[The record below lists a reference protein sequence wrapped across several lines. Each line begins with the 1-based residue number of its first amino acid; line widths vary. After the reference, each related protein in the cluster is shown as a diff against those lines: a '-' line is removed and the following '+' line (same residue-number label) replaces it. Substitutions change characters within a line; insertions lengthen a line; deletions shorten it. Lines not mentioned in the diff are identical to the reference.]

1 MSVLQEP
8 GHIKN
13 ANVLIFEHI
22 ECLHLMYSEVA
33 WILVFSGTQVQPQII
48 LDPDHLPDYSYDY
61 VLFKSFFL
69 YDQKVNTNIEI
80 F

>member
-1 MSVLQEP
+1 MSVLQEL

-13 ANVLIFEHI
+13 ANVLIFQHI

-48 LDPDHLPDYSYDY
+48 LDLDHLPDYSYEY

>member
-13 ANVLIFEHI
+13 ANVLIFQHI

-48 LDPDHLPDYSYDY
+48 LDLDHLPDYSYEY